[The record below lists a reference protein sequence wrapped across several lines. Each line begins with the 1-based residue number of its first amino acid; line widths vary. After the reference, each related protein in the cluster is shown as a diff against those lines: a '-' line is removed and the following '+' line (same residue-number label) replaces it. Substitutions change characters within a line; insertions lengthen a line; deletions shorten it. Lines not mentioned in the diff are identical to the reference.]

1 MQKEYSKLCRELAR
15 PIEVLTLRPHPSHF
29 VELVGNLLNRF
40 PNITIEDGVLRSADA
55 NRGRYPDEGGKRGV
69 FPFVGWQ
76 TRGVADGQA
85 SRSSD
90 KTDMTYIQHT
100 TTTKIHDITVK

>member
-40 PNITIEDGVLRSADA
+40 PNITIEDGETKDTAVSATLYT
-55 NRGRYPDEGGKRGV
+55 RELV
-69 FPFVGWQ
+69 FPLTLIYRIF
-76 TRGVADGQA
+76 
-85 SRSSD
+85 
-90 KTDMTYIQHT
+90 
-100 TTTKIHDITVK
+100 